1 MTHRRRSRGDL
12 LPQSWL
18 DYRPPRHQTESHAV
32 IEQRM
37 ATAGEHD
44 RAPVDAGYALPSV
57 TCRCSNPLSAA
68 MCWAA
73 CASSRLRSVSS
84 RFRERIS
91 RCPRRW
97 ASLFFEEVGALLQG
111 LPSIAAKAVAQ
122 SLAAADQLLIQPGR
136 ADDAGL
142 PFNRQMR
149 FQFDRHAAQ
158 PLRVVLAATL
168 GQVVRHLP

>member
-1 MTHRRRSRGDL
+1 ML
-12 LPQSWL
+12 QSAIGGNVL
-18 DYRPPRHQTESHAV
+18 A
-32 IEQRM
+32 
-37 ATAGEHD
+37 
-44 RAPVDAGYALPSV
+44 
-57 TCRCSNPLSAA
+57 
-68 MCWAA
+68 AA

-84 RFRERIS
+84 RFRRESAAARAAG
-91 RCPRRW
+91 P
-97 ASLFFEEVGALLQG
+97 APFFEEVGALLQG
-111 LPSIAAKAVAQ
+111 LPSIAAKAQVAQ

>member
-1 MTHRRRSRGDL
+1 MLGGLRQ
-12 LPQSWL
+12 LPI
-18 DYRPPRHQTESHAV
+18 A
-32 IEQRM
+32 QRFQQIP
-37 ATAGEHD
+37 GE
-44 RAPVDAGYALPSV
+44 
-57 TCRCSNPLSAA
+57 SAA
-68 MCWAA
+68 ARAA
-73 CASSRLRSVSS
+73 GPA
-84 RFRERIS
+84 
-91 RCPRRW
+91 
-97 ASLFFEEVGALLQG
+97 LFFEEVGALLQG
-111 LPSIAAKAVAQ
+111 LPSIAAKAGAQ